1 MTGFEDLTDR
11 VALVTGATGGIGR
24 VVARRLG
31 GRGATVVVVG
41 RSRERGQAAVDEIER
56 AGGEGAFVCADL
68 ATTDAVRGL
77 ADAFRERY
85 DRLDV
90 LVHNAACSH
99 DDRRLTDDG
108 YEKTLAVNHLAP
120 YLLTHE
126 LLDLLRAS
134 APARV
139 VSTSSTVHR
148 RGEIDV
154 DDLHLESGYDALD
167 AYARSKLANLLFTI
181 ELAARLDGTGVT
193 ANAVHPGFVPGS
205 GLYRDA
211 SLPVRAATAVAARLP
226 FVGTSVED
234 AADGLVRLAAA
245 SEVAEVNGVYFEGCE
260 RADPDPRVHDDQLR
274 ERLWKASADFVGVDP
289 AWP

>member
-1 MTGFEDLTDR
+1 MTEFEDLTDR

-24 VVARRLG
+24 VAARRLG
-31 GRGATVVVVG
+31 DRDATVVVVG
-41 RSRERGQAAVDEIER
+41 RSRERGRTTVAKIER
-56 AGGEGAFVCADL
+56 AGGDGAFVRADL
-68 ATTDAVRGL
+68 ATMDAVRGL

-99 DDRRLTDDG
+99 DDRRVTDDG

-126 LLDLLRAS
+126 LLDVLRS
-134 APARV
+134 STPARI

-148 RGEIDV
+148 RGTIDF
-154 DDLHLESGYDALD
+154 DDLRLETGYDALD
-167 AYARSKLANLLFTI
+167 AYARSKLTNLLFTI
-181 ELAARLDGTGVT
+181 ELAARLDETSVT

-226 FVGTSVED
+226 FVGTTTED

-245 SEVAEVNGVYFEGCE
+245 PEVAETNGAYFEGRE
-260 RADPDPRVHDDQLR
+260 RADPDPRVRDEQLR
-274 ERLWKASADFVGVDP
+274 ERLWNVSADLVGVDP